1 MVVLSKSAK
10 MAFFSKKQWSSRI
23 WRQRVFTFIWKI
35 LRTLLLVGLS
45 FMVLYPVFVKFSAS
59 IKSVSDMMDATVVFI
74 PKHPTWENYKIVL
87 DSVQYPLTL
96 LSTTLFCLVQSLL
109 QLASCALVAYGIA
122 RFKFPGHRL
131 LFAMAVLTLIIPP
144 QIILLPLYIR
154 FHFFGITN
162 IFQFSGVFSGIDLI
176 NTYWPFFLLSGTAL
190 GFKNGLYIYL
200 LRQHFKNMPMVL
212 EEAAYIDGCGPF
224 RTFIKVMLPS
234 SVPMLVTVFLFSFV
248 WQWNDTTYS
257 GIFFPDIPT
266 LANKLYGMVFTAMG
280 SGSTLATAILESPKF
295 FLLIVPIVLLY
306 VFTQKFFV
314 QSIARSGIVG

>member
-1 MVVLSKSAK
+1 
-10 MAFFSKKQWSSRI
+10 
-23 WRQRVFTFIWKI
+23 
-35 LRTLLLVGLS
+35 
-45 FMVLYPVFVKFSAS
+45 
-59 IKSVSDMMDATVVFI
+59 MMDATVVFI
-74 PKHPTWENYKIVL
+74 PKHPTFQNYKIVL
-87 DSVQYPLTL
+87 NSVNYPVTL
-96 LSTTLFCLVQSLL
+96 LWTILFCLVQSLL

-122 RFKFPGHRL
+122 RFKFRGHKL
-131 LFAMAVLTLIIPP
+131 LFGMAVLTLIIPP

-162 IFQFSGVFSGIDLI
+162 IFQFSGIFSGIDLI
-176 NTYWPFFLLSGTAL
+176 NTYWPFLLLSGTAL

-224 RTFIKVMLPS
+224 KTFLRIMIPG

-266 LANKLYGMVFTAMG
+266 LANKLYGMVFTTMG
-280 SGSTLATAILESPKF
+280 AGTTLMTAVLESPKF
-295 FLLIVPIVLLY
+295 FLLIIPIVILY
-306 VFTQKFFV
+306 LFTQKLFV
-314 QSIARSGIVG
+314 QSISRSGIVG

>member
-1 MVVLSKSAK
+1 MSGILRSV
-10 MAFFSKKQWSSRI
+10 KKHWKPRTL
-23 WRQRVFTFIWKI
+23 RHKLYTFIWK
-35 LRTLLLVGLS
+35 LMRFVLLVGLS
-45 FMVLYPVFVKFSAS
+45 FMILYPVFVKFSAS
-59 IKSVSDMMDATVVFI
+59 LKSTADMMDATVVFI
-74 PKHPTWENYKIVL
+74 PKHPTFQNYKIVL
-87 DSVQYPLTL
+87 NSVNYPVTL
-96 LSTTLFCLVQSLL
+96 LWTILFCLVQSLL

-122 RFKFPGHRL
+122 RFKFRGHKL
-131 LFAMAVLTLIIPP
+131 LFGMAVLTLIIPP

-162 IFQFSGVFSGIDLI
+162 IFQFSGIFSGIDLI
-176 NTYWPFFLLSGTAL
+176 NTYWPFLLLSGTAL

-224 RTFIKVMLPS
+224 KTFLRIMIPG

-266 LANKLYGMVFTAMG
+266 LANKLYGMVFTTMG
-280 SGSTLATAILESPKF
+280 AGTTLMTAVLESPKF
-295 FLLIVPIVLLY
+295 FLLIIPIVILY
-306 VFTQKFFV
+306 LFTQKLFV
-314 QSIARSGIVG
+314 QSISRSGIVG